1 MDPAR
6 RVVRHNRRAARG
18 LKETLARWFQDHVAY
33 LGTATLFGRRKC
45 QCEKTSL
52 ADPDWGRVH
61 TYSMYRPLSAPGFLI
76 SSPEQG
82 PFHKPPSWRLIS
94 PGHIPTGELLASA
107 FSRRWMSRKKGRRG
121 RPPMSFSFFPFLSP
135 TKKAPELSPLVSRSA
150 SHGTGGR

>member
-82 PFHKPPSWRLIS
+82 TFHKPP
-94 PGHIPTGELLASA
+94 A
-107 FSRRWMSRKKGRRG
+107 GRRG
-121 RPPMSFSFFPFLSP
+121 GPGRGP
-135 TKKAPELSPLVSRSA
+135 A
-150 SHGTGGR
+150 GGGRAAAGARGGRAR